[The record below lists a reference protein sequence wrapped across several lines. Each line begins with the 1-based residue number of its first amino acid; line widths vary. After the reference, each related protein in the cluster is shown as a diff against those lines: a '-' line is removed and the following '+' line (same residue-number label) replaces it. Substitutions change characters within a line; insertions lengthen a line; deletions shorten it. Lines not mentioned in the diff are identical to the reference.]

1 MNIEFIDLTEVQ
13 KDVVHCYAHR
23 TGNEKKS
30 MEQRQKETLI
40 EHTVAQL
47 DHLLFSYDRND

>member
-23 TGNEKKS
+23 TDNEKKN
-30 MEQRQKETLI
+30 MEQRQKETQKETLI
-40 EHTVAQL
+40 
-47 DHLLFSYDRND
+47 

>member
-23 TGNEKKS
+23 TGNEKKN

-40 EHTVAQL
+40 EHTELCQQYYEKIV
-47 DHLLFSYDRND
+47 

>member
-40 EHTVAQL
+40 EHTEL
-47 DHLLFSYDRND
+47 SSNIMRK